1 MAYIIKKSDGTTLL
15 TLAESTISTDACSL
29 ALVGRRAV
37 TYGLNMAENFLKLLD
52 NNCSDVAPI
61 LPLMGQ
67 MWFEKTAKKLK
78 IYDSTSST
86 WFTLATITVNGLN
99 ITGHQLVST
108 CVAPTPPIVV
118 ASRTKC
124 VDLNADLLDGYEA
137 SVSTVINTIPV
148 RNGSGDIFATKFQ
161 GIATSAQYADLAE
174 RFEASE
180 PLEEGDVVTIGGDK
194 EICKA
199 AFSDHVIGVI
209 SNNPAFRMNEGAGPD
224 DTHPF
229 VGYIGRV
236 PVKCSGVV
244 NKGDK
249 LFLSMTQRGVACT
262 TRAGMCVGIALE
274 SGEGDLHLVNSLIG
288 R

>member
-1 MAYIIKKSDGTTLL
+1 MSYIIKKSDGTTFL
-15 TLAESTISTDACSL
+15 TLAESTISTDACALS
-29 ALVGRRAV
+29 LVGRRSV
-37 TYGLNMAENFLKLLD
+37 TYGLHIAENFLKLLD
-52 NNCSDVAPI
+52 NHCSDVAPV

-67 MWFEKTAKKLK
+67 MWFEKTAKRLR
-78 IYDSTSST
+78 IYDSTTSS
-86 WFTLATITVNGLN
+86 WLTLATIGASGVN

-108 CVAPTPPIVV
+108 CTAPTAPIVV

-180 PLEEGDVVTIGGDK
+180 PLEEGEIVCIGGDK
-194 EICKA
+194 EIRKA
-199 AFSDHVIGVI
+199 SFGDYVIGVI
-209 SNNPAFRMNEGAGPD
+209 SLNPAFRMNEGAGSD

-236 PVKCSGVV
+236 PVKCTGVV

-249 LFLSMTQRGVACT
+249 LFLAMGHPGVAST
-262 TRAGMCVGIALE
+262 VVAGMCVGIALE
-274 SGEGDLHLVNSLIG
+274 SGEGELHLVNSLIG